1 MKSLCLALA
10 AAVLSIAFPA
20 YAQRGNAPDLV
31 LPNAENDPLFPI
43 YRTSGVADDGGA
55 ANTGWA
61 TAIHC
66 TNLSSSAESLQV
78 ILRQHTGQVLAN
90 QTFFIGTTT
99 TITIVTH
106 IGTVFPQD
114 HNLISAGTPID
125 QGNFTITATS
135 TNIYCSVMV
144 FDAAATSPVGILLHM
159 IRFNPMAGS
168 TE

>member
-1 MKSLCLALA
+1 MKRYYLLLA
-10 AAVLSIAFPA
+10 ATLLSIALPVS
-20 YAQRGNAPDLV
+20 AQRANSPDLV

-43 YRTSGVADDGGA
+43 YRTSGVADNGGS

-66 TNLSSSAESLQV
+66 TNLSSAAESVHV
-78 ILRQHTGQVLAN
+78 ILRSNTGLALAN
-90 QTFFIGTTT
+90 QTYFIGTTT

-114 HNLISAGTPID
+114 HVLVSAGTVID

-135 TNIYCSVMV
+135 TNIYCTVMV
-144 FDAAATSPVGILLHM
+144 FDAGASSPIGIPLHM
-159 IRFNPMAGS
+159 VRFNPMAGS